1 MLTISK
7 PTLFSADGLASRGQC
22 NHDSPG
28 WQLRW
33 FDPKTPPVMIW
44 QGAYKTCRHLQ
55 MNCVSA
61 GTIEEVKSMVEE
73 LLNANSFTHFANQP
87 TDAYPTP
94 GYEESEGE
102 EGQAPAGGGQAR
114 KKRKKKRH

>member
-7 PTLFSADGLASRGQC
+7 PTLFNPDGLATRGQC

-33 FDPKTPPVMIW
+33 FDRKTPPVLVW
-44 QGAYKTCRHLQ
+44 QGAFKTCRHLQ
-55 MNCVSA
+55 TSCSTA
-61 GTIEEVKSMVEE
+61 ESLDAVKKLVED
-73 LLNANSFTHFANQP
+73 LLNSNSFAHFASQP
-87 TDAYPTP
+87 TDAYPSADKGDNGERDTD
-94 GYEESEGE
+94 ELEG
-102 EGQAPAGGGQAR
+102 GPSR

>member
-7 PTLFSADGLASRGQC
+7 PTLFSPDGLAARGQC

-33 FDPKTPPVMIW
+33 FDRKTPPVLIW
-44 QGAYKTCRHLQ
+44 QGAFKTCRHLQ

-61 GTIEEVKSMVEE
+61 TSLDQVRKMVEE
-73 LLNANSFTHFANQP
+73 LLNANSFVHFASQP
-87 TDAYPTP
+87 TDAYPSP
-94 GYEESEGE
+94 ARDEKAPREGDS
-102 EGQAPAGGGQAR
+102 GSGPK